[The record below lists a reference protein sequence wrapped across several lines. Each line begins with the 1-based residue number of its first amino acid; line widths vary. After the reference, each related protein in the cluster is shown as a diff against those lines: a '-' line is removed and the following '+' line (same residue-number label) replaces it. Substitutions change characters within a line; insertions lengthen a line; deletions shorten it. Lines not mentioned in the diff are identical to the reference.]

1 MIEVV
6 RHHIS
11 CMERNTKQR
20 DAIRQVFEEISRPLG
35 PNEVLEAGRTRHAKL
50 GIATV
55 YRTINSLV
63 DSGWLVPVELPGE
76 PPRYERSGS
85 AHHHHFR
92 CRTCTRVFEI
102 HGCPGD
108 LKDLAPAGFRLES
121 HEVVLYGLC
130 ARCAAD

>member
-1 MIEVV
+1 MPRSIFQG
-6 RHHIS
+6 
-11 CMERNTKQR
+11 MERNTKQR
-20 DAIRQVFEEISRPLG
+20 DAIRQVFRENPRPLG
-35 PNEVLEAGRTRHAKL
+35 PAEVLEAGRNHIARL

-76 PPRYERSGS
+76 SARYEKAGS

-102 HGCPGD
+102 PGCPGELND
-108 LKDLAPAGFRLES
+108 ITPAGFHLEG
-121 HEVVLYGLC
+121 HDVVLYGKCALC
-130 ARCAAD
+130 ARP